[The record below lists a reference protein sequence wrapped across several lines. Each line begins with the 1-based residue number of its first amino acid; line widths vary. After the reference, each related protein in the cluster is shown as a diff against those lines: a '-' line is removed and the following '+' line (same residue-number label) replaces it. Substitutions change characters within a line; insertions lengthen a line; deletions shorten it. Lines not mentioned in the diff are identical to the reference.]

1 METLE
6 LTQEELEIIR
16 ERRKTYD
23 VEKVKAE
30 EKITKSIQKEVNSN
44 KERIFESIQ
53 TNRKQ
58 LKSNRELVRELNE
71 QAGETLFRL
80 EVTRNRRIKQVRRY
94 YYTDENGVRHSISY
108 KSSYSDNDQKYGPEV
123 IEWEK
128 EYTELR
134 SKVVHVK
141 YPFVYLSE
149 DTYTRR
155 EGRYFN
161 ISGFG
166 YDIERRSLKRLSSI
180 VDRVKKLVESKR
192 SHLDNRAFREECQQ
206 EFRKTI
212 TSYLDQVGIQ
222 DRSIYDSS
230 VGFNLDNG
238 IEVRV
243 KLVIDYESREWT
255 TKVENVYYPLVNLS
269 ENKTLQE
276 VVGKC
281 RNWKPLKFD

>member
-6 LTQEELEIIR
+6 LTQEELELIR

-30 EKITKSIQKEVNSN
+30 EKITKNIQKEVNNN

-53 TNRKQ
+53 TDRKR

-80 EVTRNRRIKQVRRY
+80 EVTRNRQIQQVKRY
-94 YYTDENGVRHSISY
+94 YYTDENGVRHSTSY

-123 IEWEK
+123 IEWERK
-128 EYTELR
+128 YTELR
-134 SKVVHVK
+134 SKVVHFK
-141 YPFVYLSE
+141 YPFVYLRE

-155 EGRYFN
+155 KGRYFN

-166 YDIERRSLKRLSSI
+166 YDIGQRSIKRFSSI
-180 VDRVKKLVESKR
+180 ITKVKDLVER
-192 SHLDNRAFREECQQ
+192 NREELDNRAFREECQQ

-212 TSYLDQVGIQ
+212 TSYLDQIGIQ

-230 VGFNLDNG
+230 VGFNFDNG

-243 KLVIDYESREWT
+243 KLMIDYESRNWT
-255 TKVENVYYPLVNLS
+255 TKVKNVCYPIVELS

-276 VVGKC
+276 VIGKC
-281 RNWKPLKFD
+281 RDWKPLKFD